1 MNVTCFAK
9 DQFRPSLST
18 PTRRHCPCHAC
29 QVTAP
34 TATKFRWSNST
45 FVVHRSGRSAPIWA
59 LSPCRRPCSP
69 NELMG
74 CSSMRVLPQKLPMQE
89 LARNI
94 KGWSLAF
101 SHVHWARQ
109 FKPSWSRQ
117 YMPPY
122 IALRMIE
129 VHREWTSNTS
139 TDVATHE
146 LCCCW
151 LLDGSEL
158 CLRCT
163 GNRLQ
168 RSV

>member
-1 MNVTCFAK
+1 
-9 DQFRPSLST
+9 
-18 PTRRHCPCHAC
+18 
-29 QVTAP
+29 
-34 TATKFRWSNST
+34 
-45 FVVHRSGRSAPIWA
+45 
-59 LSPCRRPCSP
+59 
-69 NELMG
+69 MG

-129 VHREWTSNTS
+129 VHRVDIKYFN
-139 TDVATHE
+139 
-146 LCCCW
+146 
-151 LLDGSEL
+151 
-158 CLRCT
+158 
-163 GNRLQ
+163 
-168 RSV
+168 

>member
-1 MNVTCFAK
+1 MPGDGAYRHEIPVVKLHLCGAQERTECSDLGA
-9 DQFRPSLST
+9 QSMS
-18 PTRRHCPCHAC
+18 PTVQSKC
-29 QVTAP
+29 
-34 TATKFRWSNST
+34 
-45 FVVHRSGRSAPIWA
+45 
-59 LSPCRRPCSP
+59 
-69 NELMG
+69 ELMG

-129 VHREWTSNTS
+129 VHRVDIKYFN
-139 TDVATHE
+139 
-146 LCCCW
+146 
-151 LLDGSEL
+151 
-158 CLRCT
+158 
-163 GNRLQ
+163 
-168 RSV
+168 